1 MELKI
6 SPEMQRFVDAKV
18 KSGQYASA
26 EDIVHAGLATLMQQE
41 GLAELG
47 NDEIARLST
56 DMRKKIAE
64 WLADANAGRMSDGE
78 DFFDQLEEENNRPR
92 GSNRKTG

>member
-41 GLAELG
+41 GVAELG
-47 NDEIARLST
+47 NDEIARLFP

-64 WLADANAGRMSDGE
+64 GLADANTGRMSDGE